1 MPSSAEYLT
10 RPYGRVL
17 IPDQASGTFTALIR
31 EFPGCVSQGDTPAE
45 AYANLEDAAES
56 WIDVAMELGQTI
68 PAPRAVESYG
78 GRVLLRLPRSLHREA
93 SEAAE
98 RDGTSLN
105 QFIVAALAHR
115 LGGKAA
121 EAAGVAAAPS
131 AAASPRRA
139 G

>member
-1 MPSSAEYLT
+1 MPSPAEYLT
-10 RPYGRVL
+10 LPYEWVL
-17 IPDQASGTFTALIR
+17 IPDEASGTFTALIR
-31 EFPGCVSQGDTPAE
+31 EFPGCVSQGDSPAE
-45 AYANLEDAAES
+45 AYANLEDAAKA
-56 WIDVAMELGQTI
+56 WIGAALDLGQSI
-68 PAPRAVESYG
+68 PAPRAVESHG

-105 QFIVAALAHR
+105 QFIVAAVAYR

-121 EAAGVAAAPS
+121 EAAGVVAAPS
-131 AAASPRRA
+131 AVASPRRV